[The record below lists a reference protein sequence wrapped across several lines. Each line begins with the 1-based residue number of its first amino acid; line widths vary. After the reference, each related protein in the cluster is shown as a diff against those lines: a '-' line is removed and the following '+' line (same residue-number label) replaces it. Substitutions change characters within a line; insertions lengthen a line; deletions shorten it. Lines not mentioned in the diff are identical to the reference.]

1 MNTEQ
6 ERLELTPEERAL
18 RQKQVR
24 KMVILRGVLLGTV
37 IGAWWIFFAPDE
49 VVGGEYKIILGV
61 LVGVLAAGSYLFNLR
76 ETLFPKK
83 QP

>member
-6 ERLELTPEERAL
+6 EHLELTPEERAL

-24 KMVILRGVLLGTV
+24 KMVILRGVLLGTI

-49 VVGGEYKIILGV
+49 VVGGEYKTILGV
-61 LVGVLAAGSYLFNLR
+61 LAGVLATGSYLFNLR

-83 QP
+83 

>member
-6 ERLELTPEERAL
+6 VQVELTPEEQAL

-24 KMVILRGVLLGTV
+24 KVVLLRGVLLGAV

-49 VVGGEYKIILGV
+49 IVGGEYKIILGV

-83 QP
+83 

>member
-6 ERLELTPEERAL
+6 EQVELTPEERAL
-18 RQKQVR
+18 RQKNVR
-24 KMVILRGVLLGTV
+24 KWVLLRGVLIGT
-37 IGAWWIFFAPDE
+37 IIAAWWIFFAPDE

-61 LVGVLAAGSYLFNLR
+61 LAGALATGSYLFNLR

>member
-6 ERLELTPEERAL
+6 EHLELTPEERAL

-24 KMVILRGVLLGTV
+24 KTVLLRGVLLGAV

-49 VVGGEYKIILGV
+49 VVGGEYKTILGV

-83 QP
+83 

>member
-6 ERLELTPEERAL
+6 EKIELAPEERAL

-24 KMVILRGVLLGTV
+24 KVVLLRGVLLGAV
-37 IGAWWIFFAPDE
+37 IAAWWIFFAPDE
-49 VVGGEYKIILGV
+49 VVGGEYKTILGV

-83 QP
+83 

>member
-6 ERLELTPEERAL
+6 EHLELTPEERAL

-49 VVGGEYKIILGV
+49 VVGGEYKTILGV
-61 LVGVLAAGSYLFNLR
+61 LAGVVATGSYLFNLR

-83 QP
+83 

>member
-6 ERLELTPEERAL
+6 EHLELTPEERAL

>member
-6 ERLELTPEERAL
+6 EQIELSPEERAL

-24 KMVILRGVLLGTV
+24 KVVLLRGVLLGTV
-37 IGAWWIFFAPDE
+37 IAAWWIFFAPDE
-49 VVGGEYKIILGV
+49 VVGGEYKLILGV
-61 LVGVLAAGSYLFNLR
+61 LVGMLAAGSYLFNLR

-83 QP
+83 

>member
-6 ERLELTPEERAL
+6 EHLELTPEERAL

-49 VVGGEYKIILGV
+49 VVGGEYKTILGV
-61 LVGVLAAGSYLFNLR
+61 LAGVLATGSYLFNLR

>member
-1 MNTEQ
+1 MTTEQ
-6 ERLELTPEERAL
+6 EQVELTPEERVL

-24 KMVILRGVLLGTV
+24 KIVLLRGFLLGAV
-37 IGAWWIFFAPDE
+37 IAAWWIFFAPDE
-49 VVGGEYKIILGV
+49 VVGGEYKLILGV

-83 QP
+83 

>member
-6 ERLELTPEERAL
+6 EQVELTPEERAL

-24 KMVILRGVLLGTV
+24 KVVLLRGVLLGAV

-49 VVGGEYKIILGV
+49 IVGGEYKITLGV

-76 ETLFPKK
+76 KTLFPKK
-83 QP
+83 

>member
-6 ERLELTPEERAL
+6 VQVELTPEERAL

-24 KMVILRGVLLGTV
+24 KVVLLRGVLLGAV

-49 VVGGEYKIILGV
+49 IVGGEYKTILGV
-61 LVGVLAAGSYLFNLR
+61 LVGILAAGSYLFNLR

-83 QP
+83 

>member
-6 ERLELTPEERAL
+6 EKVELTPEERAL

-24 KMVILRGVLLGTV
+24 KVVLLRGVLLGAV

-49 VVGGEYKIILGV
+49 VVGGEYKTILGV

-83 QP
+83 

>member
-6 ERLELTPEERAL
+6 EHLELTPEERAL

-49 VVGGEYKIILGV
+49 VVGGEYKTILGV
-61 LVGVLAAGSYLFNLR
+61 LAGVLATGSYLFNLR

-83 QP
+83 

>member
-6 ERLELTPEERAL
+6 VQVELTPEERAL

-24 KMVILRGVLLGTV
+24 KVVLLRGVLLGAV

-49 VVGGEYKIILGV
+49 IVGGEYKIILGV

-83 QP
+83 

>member
-6 ERLELTPEERAL
+6 EHLELTPEERAL

-24 KMVILRGVLLGTV
+24 KMVILRGVLLGTI

-49 VVGGEYKIILGV
+49 VVGGEYKTILGV
-61 LVGVLAAGSYLFNLR
+61 LAGVLATGSYLFNLR

>member
-6 ERLELTPEERAL
+6 EHLELTPEERAL

-24 KMVILRGVLLGTV
+24 KMVILRGVLLGTM

-49 VVGGEYKIILGV
+49 VVGGEYKTILGV
-61 LVGVLAAGSYLFNLR
+61 LAGVLATGSYLFNLR

-83 QP
+83 